1 MILII
6 LKVMDVNQLAEMI
19 FVKNWYNNEMS
30 FDLNQYMSKQQ
41 LVHILYSLFMKG
53 LVLLFG
59 HNQQLTL
66 NKVTEEQL
74 SIVSMKLRLA
84 HVKTNVQIVDKDM
97 AILLD
102 YIPENTHGIPLELYV
117 VRENQKE
124 NSTKSVTDDI
134 RDYVF
139 QMYLNGRLIRLSF
152 DILRC
157 I

>member
-1 MILII
+1 
-6 LKVMDVNQLAEMI
+6 
-19 FVKNWYNNEMS
+19 
-30 FDLNQYMSKQQ
+30 
-41 LVHILYSLFMKG
+41 
-53 LVLLFG
+53 
-59 HNQQLTL
+59 
-66 NKVTEEQL
+66 
-74 SIVSMKLRLA
+74 MKLRLA

-117 VRENQKE
+117 MRENQKE

>member
-1 MILII
+1 
-6 LKVMDVNQLAEMI
+6 MDVNQLAETI

-30 FDLNQYMSKQQ
+30 FDLNQEMSKKQ

-59 HNQQLTL
+59 HNQKLTL
-66 NKVTEEQL
+66 NTVTEEQL

-84 HVKTNVQIVDKDM
+84 HIKTNVQIVDKDT

-117 VRENQKE
+117 MRENQKE

-134 RDYVF
+134 PDYVF
-139 QMYLNGRLIRLSF
+139 QMYLNGCLIRLSF